1 MRGQARDWLPVGA
14 TTHPAVRARIGAAV
28 SAWSTQWFARRTL
41 SAVSF
46 TPSPGE
52 PPVEPDGWCVWRATI
67 AIGCS
72 SRAAASLLDWALDAN
87 LGRQAPTSRDRQ
99 LIDAFER
106 RVIEDLAAKVETALG
121 VGGSAL
127 HAPVQIEAPLGA
139 HGGLVV
145 GIGDSGGGTLLSLA
159 IPLAAALP
167 ACRAALG
174 PPSAGRGRLDGLKQ
188 ALGEEQVAIEA
199 ILGKAEIR
207 LADLRTLA
215 PGDVLV
221 LGTQLAGAA
230 ELSLVGAGGVFARAS
245 LTEISGRMAL
255 SLQA

>member
-1 MRGQARDWLPVGA
+1 MTGQPRDWLPLGA
-14 TTHPAVRARIGAAV
+14 TAHPGVCARIDAAV
-28 SAWSTQWFARRTL
+28 SAWSAQWFARRTL

-46 TPSPGE
+46 TPTGGE
-52 PPVEPDGWCVWRATI
+52 APAEPAGWRVWRAAI

-72 SRAAASLLDWALDAN
+72 DRAAARLLDWALDAN
-87 LGRQAPTSRDRQ
+87 LGDQGPTRRDRQ

-106 RVIEDLAAKVETALG
+106 KLIEDLATKVEAALS
-121 VGGSAL
+121 VGGATL
-127 HAPVQIEAPLGA
+127 PAPAMVEAPLGP

-145 GIGDSGGGTLLSLA
+145 GIGDGCGATLLSLA

-174 PPSAGRGRLDGLKQ
+174 RPSQARERLDSLRQ
-188 ALGEEQVAIEA
+188 ALGEEQVVIEA
-199 ILGKAEIR
+199 ILGQAEIR

-221 LGTQLAGAA
+221 LGTPLSGTA
-230 ELSLVGAGGVFARAS
+230 ELSLVGGQEAFARAGVS
-245 LTEISGRMAL
+245 EISGRMAL
-255 SLQA
+255 TLQA